1 MSRVCIVSF
10 METSVPGGLR
20 IGALSKRAGVS
31 EHVLRAWETRYGLL
45 SPTRSAGGFR
55 LYSELDVRRV
65 QRMRAYLADGL
76 SAAEAARAVL
86 AESTAPRTQ
95 EAVPD
100 PVVVRTATVGA
111 AASLRVALDD
121 LDERG
126 AHVVL
131 DELFA
136 TLTIEAVIRDVLIP
150 YLHDLGVRWSRGEVT
165 VGQEHFASNVV
176 RSRLAALT
184 RGWGG
189 GGAGPQAL
197 LACPPGELHDIA
209 LLSFGLV
216 LRRSGWRVVFLGADS
231 PMTDIERTTTA
242 LEPDLV
248 MLAASDAAR
257 FDSVRPELVRLA
269 QAGPLA
275 LAGAGASPDLA
286 AAIGAQYVDNDPV
299 TAAERWADR

>member
-1 MSRVCIVSF
+1 M
-10 METSVPGGLR
+10 PGSLR

-86 AESTAPRTQ
+86 AEP
-95 EAVPD
+95 VPAQMPDLD
-100 PVVVRTATVGA
+100 PVAVRTATVGA

-121 LDERG
+121 LDERA

-150 YLHDLGVRWSRGEVT
+150 YLHDLGVRWSRAEVT
-165 VGQEHFASNVV
+165 VAQEHFASNVV
-176 RSRLAALT
+176 RSRLAALS

-189 GGAGPQAL
+189 GAGPRAL

-209 LLSFGLV
+209 LLAFGLV

-231 PMTDIERTTTA
+231 PMTDIERTA
-242 LEPDLV
+242 GVVEPDLV
-248 MLAASDAAR
+248 MLSASDAAR
-257 FDSVRPELVRLA
+257 FDAIRPGLARLA
-269 QAGPLA
+269 QSCSVA
-275 LAGAGASPDLA
+275 LAGAGASTELA
-286 AAIGAQYVDNDPV
+286 AAVGARYVDHDPV
-299 TAAERWADR
+299 TAAERLAER

>member
-1 MSRVCIVSF
+1 
-10 METSVPGGLR
+10 METSVPGALR

-65 QRMRAYLADGL
+65 QRMRAFLADGL

-86 AESTAPRTQ
+86 AEAPSTARTP
-95 EAVPD
+95 APD
-100 PVVVRTATVGA
+100 PVAVRMATVGA
-111 AASLRVALDD
+111 AASLQVALDD
-121 LDERG
+121 LDERA

-131 DELFA
+131 DELFG

-150 YLHDLGVRWSRGEVT
+150 YLHDLGLRWSRGEVS

-176 RSRLAALT
+176 RSRLAALS
-184 RGWGG
+184 RGWGAG
-189 GGAGPQAL
+189 VGPQAL

-231 PMTDIERTTTA
+231 PMADIERTTAA
-242 LEPDLV
+242 LGPHLV
-248 MLAASDAAR
+248 MLAASDPAR

-269 QAGPLA
+269 QTGSLAVAGP
-275 LAGAGASPDLA
+275 GASPELA
-286 AAIGAQYVDNDPV
+286 AAIGAQYIENDPV
-299 TAAERWADR
+299 TAAERLADR

>member
-1 MSRVCIVSF
+1 
-10 METSVPGGLR
+10 METSVPGALR

-55 LYSELDVRRV
+55 LYSEHDVRRV

-86 AESTAPRTQ
+86 SESRGTLRTP
-95 EAVPD
+95 VPD
-100 PVVVRTATVGA
+100 PVAVRTATVGA
-111 AASLRVALDD
+111 AASLQVALDD
-121 LDERG
+121 LDERA

-176 RSRLAALT
+176 RSRLAALS
-184 RGWGG
+184 RGWGS
-189 GGAGPQAL
+189 GAGPKAL

-216 LRRSGWRVVFLGADS
+216 LRRIGWRVVFLGADS
-231 PMTDIERTTTA
+231 PMSDIERTTA
-242 LEPDLV
+242 VLEPDLV
-248 MLAASDAAR
+248 MLAASDPAR

-269 QAGPLA
+269 QAGSLA
-275 LAGAGASPDLA
+275 LAGPGASPDLA
-286 AAIGAQYVDNDPV
+286 AAIGAQYVENDPV
-299 TAAERWADR
+299 TSAERLARR

>member
-1 MSRVCIVSF
+1 
-10 METSVPGGLR
+10 METSMPGTLR

-55 LYSELDVRRV
+55 LYSEHDLRRV

-86 AESTAPRTQ
+86 AEPGAGVRTRMSD
-95 EAVPD
+95 PD
-100 PVVVRTATVGA
+100 PVVVRTAAVGA
-111 AASLRVALDD
+111 AASLQVALDD
-121 LDERG
+121 LDERA

-150 YLHDLGVRWSRGEVT
+150 YLHELGDRWSRGEVT
-165 VGQEHFASNVV
+165 VAQEHFASNVV
-176 RSRLAALT
+176 RSRLAALS

-189 GGAGPQAL
+189 GAGPRAL

-216 LRRSGWRVVFLGADS
+216 LSRSGWRVVYLGADS
-231 PMTDIERTTTA
+231 PMTDIERTTAA

-248 MLAASDAAR
+248 MLAASDPAR

-269 QAGPLA
+269 RTASLA
-275 LAGAGASPDLA
+275 LAGPGASPDLA
-286 AAIGAQYVDNDPV
+286 AAIGAQYLDNDPV